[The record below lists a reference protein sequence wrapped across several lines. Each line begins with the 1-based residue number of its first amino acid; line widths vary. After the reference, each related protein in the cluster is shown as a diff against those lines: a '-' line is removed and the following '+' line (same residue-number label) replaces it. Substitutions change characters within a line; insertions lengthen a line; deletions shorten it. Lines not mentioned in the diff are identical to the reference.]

1 MKLSSFYLQ
10 RLMLSVVGVCSL
22 SIPFLQSAQATPYQ
36 QVRHYCK
43 DYESVFVAAETQNF
57 YVSIC
62 GSHSPYHYVGVSKQ
76 TGKAIRLPLTVN
88 GEESR
93 GNYFEAVNGKY
104 TYILAN
110 SAKGRNLTVSR
121 GYNELLREPVLR
133 GW

>member
-1 MKLSSFYLQ
+1 MKLSLCLQ

-22 SIPFLQSAQATPYQ
+22 SIMTAQSAQANPYQ
-36 QVRHYCK
+36 QVRHFCK
-43 DYESVFVAAETQNF
+43 DYESVFVAAETKNF

-62 GSHSPYHYVGVSKQ
+62 GSHLPYHYVGVSKK
-76 TGKAIRLPLTVN
+76 TGKAIRLPLTVD
-88 GEESR
+88 GTDSR

-110 SAKGRNLTVSR
+110 STKGKNLTVAR
-121 GYNELLREPVLR
+121 GEREIMREPVLK